1 MPTFCKEE
9 RLCNKRHIFL
19 LQREAQVFFQYPFTV
34 KWMEVPSIEDSSV
47 RILTAVPKRNFK
59 KAVDR
64 NAVKRLIKEA
74 FRLNKEI
81 VLNSTVQHNKNII
94 IMLLYSGKKIVAF
107 KEVETKIVLIL
118 QQIADSL

>member
-19 LQREAQVFFQYPFTV
+19 LQKEAQVFFQYPFTV
-34 KWMEVPSIEDSSV
+34 KWMEVPSTADSSV
-47 RILTAVPKRNFK
+47 RMLTAVPKRNFK

-64 NAVKRLIKEA
+64 NAIKRLIKEA
-74 FRLNKEI
+74 YRLNKEI
-81 VLNSTVQHNKNII
+81 VVNSAGEHNKNII
-94 IMLLYSGKKIVAF
+94 MMLLYSGKKIVVF

>member
-19 LQREAQVFFQYPFTV
+19 LHKEGQAFFNYPFTV
-34 KWMEVPSIEDSSV
+34 KWLMISGLNESNV
-47 RILTAVPKRNFK
+47 RLLPAVPKRNFK

-64 NAVKRLIKEA
+64 NKIKRFIREA
-74 FRLNKEI
+74 YRLNKEI
-81 VLNSTVQHNKNII
+81 LIKTAKQHNKNII
-94 IMLLYSGKKIVAF
+94 ITLLYSGKKIVPYNEA
-107 KEVETKIVLIL
+107 ETKIALIL

>member
-34 KWMEVPSIEDSSV
+34 KWMEVPSTEDSSV

-74 FRLNKEI
+74 YRLNKEI

>member
-1 MPTFCKEE
+1 
-9 RLCNKRHIFL
+9 
-19 LQREAQVFFQYPFTV
+19 
-34 KWMEVPSIEDSSV
+34 MEVPSTEDSSV

-74 FRLNKEI
+74 YRLNKEI